1 MFFNARVDPVQ
12 VQRQIGFVELTGS
25 RISVGDRRGNAHL
38 SDATYLAYPQVGG
51 LIGRMERLL
60 QFAANAV
67 YSMDLTTSGAKQR
80 RPWLYLPPPTV
91 LGPSLL

>member
-1 MFFNARVDPVQ
+1 
-12 VQRQIGFVELTGS
+12 
-25 RISVGDRRGNAHL
+25 
-38 SDATYLAYPQVGG
+38 

-60 QFAANAV
+60 LFAANAV
-67 YSMDLTTSGAKQR
+67 YPMDLTTSGAKQR

>member
-1 MFFNARVDPVQ
+1 MFLNARVDPVQ
-12 VQRQIGFVELTGS
+12 VQRQIAFVELTGS

-80 RPWLYLPPPTV
+80 RP
-91 LGPSLL
+91 